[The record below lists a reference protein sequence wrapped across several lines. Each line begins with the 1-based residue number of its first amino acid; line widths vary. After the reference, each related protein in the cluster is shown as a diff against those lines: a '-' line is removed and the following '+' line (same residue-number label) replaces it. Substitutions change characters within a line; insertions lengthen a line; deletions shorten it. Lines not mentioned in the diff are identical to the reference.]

1 MTQGSETNGE
11 CICTHTEDSRC
22 AEIDR
27 SKLPHSFCSWVTH
40 FVNWL
45 RAEFPL
51 IQFNISDLSRS
62 GLSSKTVPD
71 VIASVFHRLNF
82 SNNDLILIDESVN
95 DADKVF
101 VDLKQDVELMFRR
114 IY

>member
-51 IQFNISDLSRS
+51 IQFDVSDLSRS
-62 GLSSKTVPD
+62 SN
-71 VIASVFHRLNF
+71 IASVFHRLNF
-82 SNNDLILIDESVN
+82 SDPH
-95 DADKVF
+95 
-101 VDLKQDVELMFRR
+101 R
-114 IY
+114 